1 MKSGSQERGGTP
13 IISMNFFRS
22 IAAILPLPAI
32 IASIACISGCN
43 HSNASRATFDPQR
56 TMSLA
61 QADRLGADLVAQI
74 VANPN
79 FQHFRKSWGS
89 ANPDGLTIQITWLE
103 CLDEMR
109 EGPQIAARVDDSVEK
124 HLLDNSITV
133 RQRPDRGVPD
143 YVSGLQEYGPHAN
156 ADEAQD
162 SDTRLGQVAKAGQL
176 PRVPLTLSLTLQRHI
191 IGNRTEFALSGKLVE
206 VGSKSVLLRETAMSP
221 RPSPEPASEPASEP

>member
-13 IISMNFFRS
+13 IISMNFFRP

-32 IASIACISGCN
+32 VASIACTPGCA

-61 QADRLGADLVAQI
+61 QADRLGADLVGQI

-79 FQHFRKSWGS
+79 FQHFRKSWDG

-109 EGPQIAARVDDSVEK
+109 GGPEIAARVDDSVEK
-124 HLLDNSITV
+124 HLLDNSITA
-133 RQRPDRGVPD
+133 RQRPDPGMPND
-143 YVSGLQEYGPHAN
+143 VSGLQEYVPHAN
-156 ADEAQD
+156 AHEAQD

-176 PRVPLTLSLTLQRHI
+176 PRVPLTLSLTLQRHT
-191 IGNRTEFALSGKLVE
+191 IGNQTAFALSGKLVE
-206 VGSKSVLLRETAMSP
+206 AGSKAVLLRETAISP
-221 RPSPEPASEPASEP
+221 RPSPEPASEP